1 MKTDTNLLIIQTT
14 MENFLCFWRP
24 TRRRFI
30 VRGFDLHL
38 CLLLFKFVFG
48 MLWVSVS
55 TMFYQWVWL
64 WLPAVSCGL
73 WKFQVQLCILQV
85 HNVSFLLRFSHFSS
99 VLLNCFELCILVM
112 LWSSTWILIEIWF
125 KKYNMHYLF
134 CFFWNMHYLFLREK
148 MVGDEIELQ
157 NKRNRLALIYICI

>member
-85 HNVSFLLRFSHFSS
+85 HNVSFLLRFSHFSFS
-99 VLLNCFELCILVM
+99 SFELFWTLYFSYVMIVYLNFNWNLVQKIQHA
-112 LWSSTWILIEIWF
+112 LFVLFFLKHALFVSKRKDGRWWNWIA
-125 KKYNMHYLF
+125 K
-134 CFFWNMHYLFLREK
+134 
-148 MVGDEIELQ
+148 
-157 NKRNRLALIYICI
+157 

>member
-14 MENFLCFWRP
+14 MENFLCSWRP

-85 HNVSFLLRFSHFSS
+85 HNVSFLLRFSHFSFS
-99 VLLNCFELCILVM
+99 SFELFWTLYFSYVMIVYLNFNWNLVQKIQHALFVLFFFETCI
-112 LWSSTWILIEIWF
+112 I
-125 KKYNMHYLF
+125 
-134 CFFWNMHYLFLREK
+134 CF
-148 MVGDEIELQ
+148 
-157 NKRNRLALIYICI
+157 